1 MQASPLLRAEY
12 FDGVSALAHDVT
24 LQRLGDDLVIS
35 GEGISRRAPLREV
48 QWPERTR
55 HGMRIAHLP
64 GGGSVQCADS
74 SAWDIWM
81 RSAGPAE
88 SWVVGVQQSWRGVVA
103 VLVVMVALLAGL
115 YAWGLPWAARTVVAW
130 IPAHVDETVGEV
142 AMESL
147 DEHLMQPTAL
157 PPEAQARLR
166 ASFERA
172 LQALPASDVPAHRVQ
187 FRKSRIGP
195 NAFALPGGTIVMTD
209 ELVSKMAGDE
219 AALVG
224 VLAHELGHVRH
235 RHGLR
240 MLVQV
245 GALSAL
251 SALVLGDFSG
261 LLAGVPVWLGQASY
275 SRDAEREADA
285 ESARVL
291 KAAGMSPLAMVRFFE
306 AMADRGGR
314 KGERDPAE
322 DSLLGIAIASHPA
335 DAERIEFFRAAAG
348 QR

>member
-1 MQASPLLRAEY
+1 MQASSPLQAEY
-12 FDGVSALAHDVT
+12 FDGQSARAHAVT
-24 LQRLGDDLVIS
+24 LQRLGDELVIS
-35 GEGISRRAPLREV
+35 GDGIARRAPLREV

-55 HGMRIAHLP
+55 HGARIAHLP
-64 GGGSVQCADS
+64 GGGSVHCTDS
-74 SAWDIWM
+74 GAWDLWM

-88 SWVVGVQQSWRGVVA
+88 SWVVGLQQSWRGVFA
-103 VLVVMVALLAGL
+103 TLVVMVALLVGM
-115 YAWGLPWAARTVVAW
+115 YAWGLPWVARTVVAW
-130 IPAHVDETVGEV
+130 VPSHVEDSVGEV

-157 PPEAQARLR
+157 PPESQQRLR
-166 ASFERA
+166 ASFARA
-172 LQALPASDVPAHRVQ
+172 LQALPASEVPAHRIE

-209 ELVSKMAGDE
+209 ELVKKMAGDE

-261 LLAGVPVWLGQASY
+261 LLAGVPIWLGQASY

-306 AMADRGGR
+306 AMAQRDGK
-314 KGERDPAE
+314 KGERDAGE
-322 DSLLGIAIASHPA
+322 ESLLGIAIASHPA

-348 QR
+348 KR